1 MFKNFKI
8 RRPQPEAAPTV
19 LAITDSPSDRALLRR
34 MIESAGWKIAIAE
47 DLESALE
54 VCKSQ
59 AIEVALYDR
68 DLQQVDW
75 RQAVERLAQ
84 QRCRVILAS
93 FVADDYLWDEV
104 ILHGGFDILAKP
116 FREDEVLHTLRFAWA
131 TVMKSLPYAPRIV

>member
-8 RRPQPEAAPTV
+8 RRSQPEATPTL
-19 LAITDSPSDRALLRR
+19 LAVTDSPSDRALLRR
-34 MIESAGWKIAIAE
+34 MVESAGWKIVLAA
-47 DLESALE
+47 DLEDALGI
-54 VCKSQ
+54 CNSQ
-59 AIEVALYDR
+59 AIPVALYDR

-75 RQAVERLAQ
+75 RQAVERLAE

-93 FVADDYLWDEV
+93 FVADDYLWDEL

-116 FREDEVLHTLRFAWA
+116 FREDELLHTLRFAWA